1 MGSHIPLLS
10 PEQYSHMYYQS
21 NYLSLLVHELL
32 LPHELPLLVLVSQY
46 SVPQVNIT
54 DTFWSPMG
62 TLGNDLW
69 KKDQNR
75 DQLKAEFE
83 KTIANI
89 KDE

>member
-1 MGSHIPLLS
+1 
-10 PEQYSHMYYQS
+10 
-21 NYLSLLVHELL
+21 
-32 LPHELPLLVLVSQY
+32 
-46 SVPQVNIT
+46 
-54 DTFWSPMG
+54 MG